1 MTRIPMVLRPHQE
14 HRQTPMSAQRG
25 NFPDLTYLRKLLG
38 DAWVDAE
45 VLGEKPTHPLGLWQ
59 NRRPDNLWVPYI
71 EELVRFILTDARIKF
86 AAKDLKRKLKAEYV
100 STVVEMEA
108 AVFLVQ
114 QGFAVTLEPFAP
126 KKGPDLQADWAA
138 VPYFIEIREAGFSW
152 EEERI
157 QSITKEIFAQLGAIP
172 STYRVDLTIGEGY
185 TPNSSKLKAAM
196 GVVVDALEALN
207 EKKPATAT
215 LYYAHPSGKLL
226 NLGGDH
232 GDSRGSTRSGKEK
245 QYQDIVDQADFIAR
259 FSDIGKEQNGTPAT
273 VSRKPK
279 FPPEPVKTHERLKSI
294 LLDKSSQLPEN
305 SRGIIVLEVSEQ
317 FMLSEFTIISAL
329 YGDVVVQFPPASG
342 SGESVGEL
350 VMTNNE
356 CGFFGMT
363 SRVSAVVIHTR
374 VFEPGQIK
382 SSWQVYPT
390 NRANPDTIRLSV
402 AELERFGDVGDRKH
416 LSA

>member
-1 MTRIPMVLRPHQE
+1 
-14 HRQTPMSAQRG
+14 MSAQSG
-25 NFPDLTYLRKLLG
+25 NSPDLTYLRKLLG

-59 NRRPDNLWVPYI
+59 KSRPDNLWVPYI
-71 EELVRFILTDARIKF
+71 EELVRFILTDPRINF

-100 STVVEMEA
+100 STIVEMEA
-108 AVFLVQ
+108 AVFLAQ
-114 QGFAVTLEPFAP
+114 EGFAVRLEPFAP
-126 KKGPDLQADWAA
+126 KKGPDLQADWAG
-138 VPYFIEIREAGFSW
+138 VPYFVEIREAGFSW

-157 QSITKEIFAQLGAIP
+157 QSMTKEIFAQLRTIP

-196 GVVVDALEALN
+196 AVVVDALQALK
-207 EKKPATAT
+207 EKKPSNAT

-226 NLGGDH
+226 NLGGDYS
-232 GDSRGSTRSGKEK
+232 DSGPTRSGKEK
-245 QYQDIVDQADFIAR
+245 QYQDIVDQADFSAR

-279 FPPEPVKTHERLKSI
+279 FPPKPVKTHERLKSI

-329 YGDVVVQFPPASG
+329 YGDVVVQFPPTSG
-342 SGESVGEL
+342 SGESMGQL
-350 VMTNNE
+350 TAKNNE

-390 NRANPDTIRLSV
+390 NRANPDTIRLSL